1 MLKRVL
7 IANRGEVALR
17 IIRACKELGLRTL
30 AIHSREDSA
39 ALYVKKADRAVIVGP
54 GPIKGYLNSYQ
65 IIEIAKQFQCDAIHP
80 GYGFLAENA
89 DFAQACEENGI
100 TFVGPSSDAIRQ
112 MGNKITARR
121 MMQEAGVP
129 VSPGT
134 EGAVDVE
141 EAAAFAAEIGY
152 PVMLKASSG
161 GGGRGLRAVFA
172 EPELREAFVTAS
184 SEAQAAFGCGDMF
197 VEKLIE
203 RPHHIEFQI
212 LADLFGNVVH
222 LGERDCS
229 IQRRHQKLVEIAP
242 SLFLDEGLRERM
254 GQAAVAAARACA
266 YASAG
271 TVEFLVDKE
280 RNFYFMEMNTRL
292 QVEHTVTEQVTGID
306 IVREQLKIAGGKPL
320 SFSQEE
326 VELRGHA
333 IEVRINAEDPNNDFV
348 PTPGRITAY
357 YSPGG
362 VGVRIDG
369 NAYPGYTIPMFY
381 DSMIAKMTVRG
392 RTWEETT
399 SRLKRCLD
407 EFIVRGVKTT
417 IPLYKRIVRDEF
429 FRRGIFDTGYLEER
443 ERYLQYEEERE
454 PTDLVRAISAAIVA
468 HHGL

>member
-65 IIEIAKQFQCDAIHP
+65 IIEIAQQFQCDAIHP

-89 DFAQACEENGI
+89 DFAQACEESGI

-112 MGNKITARR
+112 MGDKITARR
-121 MMQEAGVP
+121 MMQAAGVP

-134 EGAVDVE
+134 EGAVDVDG
-141 EAAAFAAEIGY
+141 AAAFAAEIGY

-161 GGGRGLRAVFA
+161 GGGRGLRAVFG
-172 EPELREAFVTAS
+172 EQELREAFVTAS

-242 SLFLDEGLRERM
+242 SLFLDEDLRERM
-254 GQAAVAAARACA
+254 GKAAVAAARACA

-280 RNFYFMEMNTRL
+280 RNYYFMEMNTRL

-320 SFSQEE
+320 SFAQDE
-326 VELRGHA
+326 VELRGYA
-333 IEVRINAEDPNNDFV
+333 IEVRINAEDPNNDFI
-348 PTPGRITAY
+348 PTPGKVTAY

-362 VGVRIDG
+362 IGVRIDG
-369 NAYPGYTIPMFY
+369 NAYPGYTIPMYY

-417 IPLYKRIVRDEF
+417 IPLYKQIVRDEF

-443 ERYLQYEEERE
+443 ERYLRYEEERD

>member
-80 GYGFLAENA
+80 GYGFLAENG

-100 TFVGPSSDAIRQ
+100 TFVGPSSDAIRR
-112 MGNKITARR
+112 MGDKITARR
-121 MMQEAGVP
+121 MMLAAGVP

-134 EGAVDVE
+134 EGAVDVD

-161 GGGRGLRAVFA
+161 GGGRGLRAVFD
-172 EPELREAFVTAS
+172 ESELREAFVTAS
-184 SEAQAAFGCGDMF
+184 SEAKAAFGCGDMF

-212 LADLFGNVVH
+212 LADLYGNVVH

-242 SLFLDEGLRERM
+242 SLFLDDELRERM
-254 GQAAVAAARACA
+254 GAAAVAAARACA
-266 YASAG
+266 YANAG

-320 SFSQEE
+320 SFPQEE

-348 PTPGRITAY
+348 PTPGKVTAY

-362 VGVRIDG
+362 IGVRIDG

-381 DSMIAKMTVRG
+381 DSMIAKMTVLG
-392 RTWEETT
+392 RTWPETT

-429 FRRGIFDTGYLEER
+429 FRRGVFDTGYLEER
-443 ERYLQYEEERE
+443 EPFLHYEEERD

>member
-30 AIHSREDSA
+30 AIHSREDSS

-65 IIEIAKQFQCDAIHP
+65 IIEIAEQFQCDAIHP

-89 DFAQACEENGI
+89 GFAQACEENGI

-112 MGNKITARR
+112 MGDKITARR

-134 EGAVDVE
+134 EGAVDVD

-161 GGGRGLRAVFA
+161 GGGRGLRAVYN
-172 EPELREAFVTAS
+172 ESELREAFVTAS

-212 LADLFGNVVH
+212 LADLYGNVVH

-242 SLFLDEGLRERM
+242 SLFLDEDLRERM

-320 SFSQEE
+320 SFSQED
-326 VELRGHA
+326 VELRGYA
-333 IEVRINAEDPNNDFV
+333 IEVRVNAEDPNRDFV
-348 PTPGRITAY
+348 PTPGRISAY

-429 FRRGIFDTGYLEER
+429 FRRGVFDTGYLEER
-443 ERYLQYEEERE
+443 ERYLRYEEERD

>member
-17 IIRACKELGLRTL
+17 IIRACKELGIRTL

-54 GPIKGYLNSYQ
+54 GPIKGYLNIYP
-65 IIEIAKQFQCDAIHP
+65 IIEIAKQFHCDAIHP
-80 GYGFLAENA
+80 GYGFLAENP
-89 DFAQACEENGI
+89 DFARACEENGI
-100 TFVGPSSDAIRQ
+100 TFVGPPSQAIAM
-112 MGNKITARR
+112 MGDKITARR
-121 MMQEAGVP
+121 LMQEAGVP
-129 VSPGT
+129 VAPGT

-141 EAAAFAAEIGY
+141 GALAFAREVGY
-152 PVMLKASSG
+152 PVMLKASAG
-161 GGGRGLRAVFA
+161 GGGRGLRAVYSEA
-172 EPELREAFVTAS
+172 ELRDAFATAS
-184 SEAQAAFGCGDMF
+184 SEAQAAFGSGEMF

-212 LADLFGNVVH
+212 LADRYGNVVH

-242 SLFLDEGLRERM
+242 SLFLDAELRERM
-254 GQAAVAAARACA
+254 GEAAVAAAKACG
-266 YASAG
+266 YVNAG

-292 QVEHTVTEQVTGID
+292 QVEHTVTEVVTGID
-306 IVREQLKIAGGKPL
+306 IVREQLKIAAGKPL
-320 SFSQEE
+320 SFSQKE

-333 IEVRINAEDPNNDFV
+333 IEVRVNAEDPRNDFV
-348 PTPGRITAY
+348 PTPGKITAY

-362 VGVRIDG
+362 IGVRIDG
-369 NAYPGYTIPMFY
+369 NAYPGYTIPMYY
-381 DSMIAKMTVRG
+381 DSMIAKMTVYG
-392 RTWEETT
+392 RTWQEAT
-399 SRLKRCLD
+399 SRLARCLD

-417 IPLYKRIVRDEF
+417 LPLYKQIVRDEF
-429 FRRGIFDTGYLEER
+429 FRRGRFDTGYLEER
-443 ERYLQYEEERE
+443 EPYLRYEEERD

>member
-30 AIHSREDSA
+30 AIHSREDSS

-54 GPIKGYLNSYQ
+54 GPIKGYLNIYQ

-89 DFAQACEENGI
+89 AFAQACEEIGI
-100 TFVGPSSDAIRQ
+100 TFVGPSSQAIRQ

-121 MMQEAGVP
+121 MMQAAGVP

-134 EGAVDVE
+134 EGAVNVD
-141 EAAAFAAEIGY
+141 EAAAFAAESGY

-161 GGGRGLRAVFA
+161 GGGRGLRAVHN
-172 EPELREAFVTAS
+172 EQELRDAFVIAS
-184 SEAQAAFGCGDMF
+184 AEAEASFGCGDMF

-212 LADLFGNVVH
+212 LADLYGNVVH

-229 IQRRHQKLVEIAP
+229 IQRRHQKLVEMAP
-242 SLFLDEGLRERM
+242 SLFLDPELRERM
-254 GQAAVAAARACA
+254 GAAAVAAARTCA
-266 YASAG
+266 YSNAG
-271 TVEFLVDKE
+271 TVEFLVDKK

-320 SFSQEE
+320 SFTQDD
-326 VELRGHA
+326 VELRGFA
-333 IEVRINAEDPNNDFV
+333 IEVRVNAEDPSHDFI
-348 PTPGRITAY
+348 PTPGRVSAY

-362 VGVRIDG
+362 IGVRIDG

-381 DSMIAKMTVRG
+381 DSMIAKMTVYG

-443 ERYLQYEEERE
+443 EGYLRYEEERD

-468 HHGL
+468 YHGL

>member
-30 AIHSREDSA
+30 AIHSREDSS

-89 DFAQACEENGI
+89 GFAQACEENGI

-112 MGNKITARR
+112 MGDKITARR

-134 EGAVDVE
+134 EGAVDVD

-161 GGGRGLRAVFA
+161 GGGRGLRAVNN
-172 EPELREAFVTAS
+172 ETELREAFVTAS

-203 RPHHIEFQI
+203 RPH
-212 LADLFGNVVH
+212 LADLYGNAVH

-242 SLFLDEGLRERM
+242 SLFLDEDLRERM

-292 QVEHTVTEQVTGID
+292 QVEHTVTEEVTGVD

-320 SFSQEE
+320 SFSQED
-326 VELRGHA
+326 VELRGYA
-333 IEVRINAEDPNNDFV
+333 IEVRVNAEDPNRDFV
-348 PTPGRITAY
+348 PTPGRVSAY

-399 SRLKRCLD
+399 WRLKRCLD

-429 FRRGIFDTGYLEER
+429 FRRGVFDTGYLEER
-443 ERYLQYEEERE
+443 ERYLRYEEEHD

>member
-1 MLKRVL
+1 
-7 IANRGEVALR
+7 VALR

-30 AIHSREDSA
+30 AIHSREDSS

-80 GYGFLAENA
+80 GYGFLSENA

-112 MGNKITARR
+112 MGDKITARR
-121 MMQEAGVP
+121 MMQAAGVP

-141 EAAAFAAEIGY
+141 GAAAFAAEIGY

-161 GGGRGLRAVFA
+161 GGGRGLRAVFN

-184 SEAQAAFGCGDMF
+184 SEAKAAFGCGDMF

-242 SLFLDEGLRERM
+242 SLFLDDALRERM
-254 GQAAVAAARACA
+254 GAAAVAAARACA
-266 YASAG
+266 YANAG

-320 SFSQEE
+320 SFPQEE
-326 VELRGHA
+326 VELRGYA

-392 RTWEETT
+392 RTWPETT

-443 ERYLQYEEERE
+443 ERYLHYEEERD
-454 PTDLVRAISAAIVA
+454 PTDLVRAISAAIMA